1 MSDAERAPRP
11 AARPPVDRAPGPLAR
26 MDDRPAFDE
35 PWQAEALAI
44 AVCLTE
50 RGVVTPGQWSEALGA
65 ALRDAGTAGE
75 PDTAEAYYL
84 AVLRAL
90 ERVTDGDGL
99 IGADAL
105 ERRTEAWRQAY
116 LRTPHGQPVKLSAA
130 GDVER

>member
-1 MSDAERAPRP
+1 MSEAERDPHP
-11 AARPPVDRAPGPLAR
+11 AARPPGDRAPGPLAR

-44 AVCLTE
+44 AACLTE
-50 RGVVTPGQWSEALGA
+50 GGVVAPGRWAEALGA
-65 ALRDAGTAGE
+65 ALRDQAAAGE
-75 PDTAEAYYL
+75 PDTVETYYL

-105 ERRTEAWRQAY
+105 ERRTGAWRRAY
-116 LRTPHGQPVKLSAA
+116 LRTPHGQPVELRAA
-130 GDVER
+130 GAADT